1 MMTPDNCS
9 SGPMTVLFSL
19 IVFVGAFLLFQIQP
33 LVAKQLL
40 PFFGGSASVWVVC
53 MIFFQVTLLAGY
65 AYAHALDTRYR
76 FSRQRN
82 IHLALILLS
91 WLTLPV
97 AVDFSMASDLPPTA
111 GVLLVLGATV
121 GMPFFLLSATS
132 TLMQAWL
139 RNTHAHLNPYRLY
152 VLSNAGSLLG
162 LLGYPFLF
170 DYFLGLTSQVW
181 VWTGAYLCFSALLFT
196 LLWSVRH
203 IEASP
208 ETVSASRSMPVPAGN
223 RLWWLFFS
231 FSGSFLL
238 LSMTN
243 YLSYEIAPSPFI
255 WVLPL
260 AAYLISFMVGFSD
273 RPLYHRRVYVVLLA
287 LAITLNFIGWRFGT
301 QTLNLFSILPAVV
314 LVFLAATVCHAE
326 AYRKRPDPAHLTQF
340 YLMIALGGAL
350 GGIAVGIVF
359 PLVFSSLAETNLSLV
374 IALVL
379 ALGLAGYIHREYVR
393 RRREYFYSL
402 GTLMAT
408 LFFVTFSTVA
418 LISSLYRDHSDIIA
432 QNRSFYGV
440 LKVTEKHSDEY
451 GRVRTLVHGNT
462 VHGLETEKGA
472 SHFSYYGPL
481 SGLGK
486 ALEAMPDT
494 DRRFGVAGLGVG
506 TLARYATPGDV
517 VDFYEIDEQVT
528 QVAREHFT
536 YLESIP
542 ASVELSV
549 HHGDARLVL
558 EHTPAQGY
566 DLLVSDAFSGDA
578 IPAHLLTAEMFE
590 IYHKHLADDGML
602 AINGSNRYLDIT
614 PVVVHHA
621 RQLGMDHIVVHSE
634 GQENEFPALWILL
647 STNRE
652 LLEKIDPD
660 YREKEYTG
668 RTVEWTDDS
677 WSLLDVL
684 L

>member
-1 MMTPDNCS
+1 MTA
-9 SGPMTVLFSL
+9 LFSL

-40 PFFGGSASVWVVC
+40 PFFGGSASVWVIC
-53 MIFFQVTLLAGY
+53 MIFFQVTLLGGY
-65 AYAHALDTRYR
+65 AYAHALDTRYH
-76 FSRQRN
+76 FSRQRG

-181 VWTGAYLCFSALLFT
+181 VWTGAYLCFSALLFA

-203 IEASP
+203 IEANP
-208 ETVSASRSMPVPAGN
+208 ETVSASRAVPVPASN

-260 AAYLISFMVGFSD
+260 AAYLVSFMVGFSD
-273 RPLYHRRVYVVLLA
+273 RPLYHRRIYAVLLA
-287 LAITLNFIGWRFGT
+287 FAITLNLIGWQFDA
-301 QTLNLFSILPAVV
+301 QTLNLFSILPVVV

-359 PLVFSSLAETNLSLV
+359 PLVFSSLVEVELSLI

-379 ALGLAGYIHREYVR
+379 AFGIAGYIHREYVR

-402 GTLMAT
+402 GTLVAT
-408 LFFVTFSTVA
+408 LFFATFSTAMLV
-418 LISSLYRDHSDIIA
+418 SSLYRDHSNIIA
-432 QNRSFYGV
+432 QSRSFYGV
-440 LKVTEKHSDEY
+440 LEVKETHSDEY
-451 GRVRTLVHGNT
+451 GCTRILVHGNT
-462 VHGLETEKGA
+462 VHGLENEMGIGD
-472 SHFSYYGPL
+472 FSYYGPY
-481 SGLGK
+481 SGLGG
-486 ALEAMPDT
+486 ALYALRNT
-494 DRRFGVAGLGVG
+494 GRRIGAIGLGVG
-506 TLARYATPGDV
+506 TIVRHTVPEDV
-517 VDFYEIDEQVT
+517 LDFYEINEQVT
-528 QVAREHFT
+528 QVAREYFT
-536 YLESIP
+536 HLESVP

-558 EHTPAQGY
+558 ERTPAQGY

-578 IPAHLLTAEMFE
+578 IPVHLLTAEMFE
-590 IYHKHLADDGML
+590 IYLKHLADDGVL
-602 AINGSNRYLDIT
+602 AIHGSNRYLDIT

-621 RQLGMDHIVVHSE
+621 QRLGMDYIVVQSE
-634 GQENEFPALWILL
+634 EQENEGSALWFLL

-652 LLEKIDPD
+652 LLERIDPD